1 MSLKLT
7 FMDFPFCLFKLNVGL
22 LKGTFQSSHIYY
34 DLLYILF
41 LTSYVLLSLNVIC
54 IHLIFDLYDHV
65 DFALKYFSSG
75 LEIFTSYFSFPSIS
89 VRYLT
94 SYFIIIIKN
103 IDNLIFKQ
111 DLTLAFFCCL
121 PLQTPNLSK
130 NQKFY
135 FQIVINFILQ

>member
-1 MSLKLT
+1 M
-7 FMDFPFCLFKLNVGL
+7 
-22 LKGTFQSSHIYY
+22 
-34 DLLYILF
+34 
-41 LTSYVLLSLNVIC
+41 LSLNVIC

-75 LEIFTSYFSFPSIS
+75 LDIFTSYFFFPSIS

-103 IDNLIFKQ
+103 INNLIFKQ
-111 DLTLAFFCCL
+111 DLTSAFFCCL

-135 FQIVINFILQ
+135 FQIVINFILQWAPKVRRLYRIIIVLEVLEKISISLYKLIL